1 MVVKDVKPWRPHMWR
16 DPRNWRNRL
25 PREIQSHR
33 LVEERRQANLD
44 ACRHLVR
51 SRGHRLFMR
60 KRRYRLYLDHYQGDL
75 WHALTTH
82 HTRKVMEGQL
92 PEALIWYILRALSS
106 ACLILQY
113 STVAEE
119 PIQGWKPITHLD
131 IFLPNIFL
139 GLDKRKVRET
149 DKENNEDDHTPAL
162 PRKKQKMLPSKAKK
176 LPITQSDNGSPDN
189 DAAEDVQW
197 SQADWD
203 VRRKP
208 LDGVIHD

>member
-1 MVVKDVKPWRPHMWR
+1 
-16 DPRNWRNRL
+16 
-25 PREIQSHR
+25 
-33 LVEERRQANLD
+33 
-44 ACRHLVR
+44 
-51 SRGHRLFMR
+51 
-60 KRRYRLYLDHYQGDL
+60 
-75 WHALTTH
+75 
-82 HTRKVMEGQL
+82 
-92 PEALIWYILRALSS
+92 
-106 ACLILQY
+106 LILQY

-149 DKENNEDDHTPAL
+149 DKENNEDDQTPAL